1 MIKFFRQ
8 IRKQLLEEG
17 KTGKYFKYAIGE
29 ILLVVIGILIALS
42 INNWNEGK
50 KRTSQEVK
58 ILKEIKS
65 ELEDALIDLTS
76 DIEDHRRNQNS
87 SIIIGDAI
95 LNKQKYHDSLNEHFL
110 LLIDT
115 EDWLAKRSA
124 FESLQSLGLELI
136 TNDSLREK
144 ITTTYMFMEV
154 MTGEETNA
162 NKSARKLE
170 NILES
175 YIVIDRQELIS
186 RSEDRWFRG
195 RRNYPFTIVD
205 YEALLNDEQFLH
217 NVLLVIRD
225 RTTQIYGNEF
235 FRNEVE
241 EIINDIGQE
250 LKRLE

>member
-1 MIKFFRQ
+1 M
-8 IRKQLLEEG
+8 EN

-29 ILLVVIGILIALS
+29 IILVVIGILIALS

-50 KRTSQEVK
+50 KRTAQEVK

-76 DIEDHRRNQNS
+76 DIEDHQRNQNS

-154 MTGEETNA
+154 MTGEETSA

-175 YIVIDRQELIS
+175 HIVIDRQELIS

-195 RRNYPFTIVD
+195 IRNYPFTIAN

-225 RTTQIYGNEF
+225 RGVQIYGNEF
-235 FRNEVE
+235 FKDGIEEV
-241 EIINDIGQE
+241 INDIDQD
-250 LKRLE
+250 LIRLE